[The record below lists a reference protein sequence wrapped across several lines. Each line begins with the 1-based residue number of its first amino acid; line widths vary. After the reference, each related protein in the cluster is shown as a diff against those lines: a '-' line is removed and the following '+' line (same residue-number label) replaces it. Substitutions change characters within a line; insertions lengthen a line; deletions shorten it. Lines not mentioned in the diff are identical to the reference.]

1 MKKHNLFKVL
11 GIILG
16 LIIISSYFLADSAGA
31 ISYIGI
37 MDVALRFIQTLYY
50 FFYVLGFL
58 LVLGGFYG
66 VLNKTPAYIKLLD
79 NIAAKVKPF
88 GKKFI
93 FVLILVIAIIASF
106 TGLSFMLVVFVP
118 FVVALIML
126 LGYDKLVAVGTT
138 IGSIMVG
145 YIGGVFVTFLNSNS
159 GVINTYE
166 TFVGLENKFDNVFQ
180 KLLLLFAG
188 IALLVIFI
196 NTYIT
201 GVEKKKIKYDL
212 SDDSEL
218 IVNEIDKDYN
228 NIKIWPISLVLLGL
242 FGLIALGFFPWVSM
256 FNLTFFDDFHSILMG
271 LTIGDVIVRLVIAL
285 IVFGLVT
292 LIRWI
297 ITLIKKKKF
306 KFKVCLPIFISVIVL
321 LGLEILN
328 TLNTYNLYGVSFME
342 DIMEYLSGTKFFDF
356 AVLPNVISSSY
367 LVAFGQWN
375 ASGES
380 LGYLIVCALLLVAS
394 LIITMIS
401 KAKFDDMVLEFVNG
415 VKKMVPTAILF
426 GMAYTVLI
434 VSYTHGLFDTIVTSY
449 GNFNYGVSSLL
460 LFLGSL
466 LTVDFYYIVVGV
478 FSPVIALISDE
489 SVYASVAIMLQGIYG
504 IFSLI
509 GPTSIILIF
518 ALTYFDIPYTTWVK
532 FIWRFILSLI
542 ILVAFV
548 TALVVLI

>member
-271 LTIGDVIVRLVIAL
+271 LTIGDIIVRLVIAL